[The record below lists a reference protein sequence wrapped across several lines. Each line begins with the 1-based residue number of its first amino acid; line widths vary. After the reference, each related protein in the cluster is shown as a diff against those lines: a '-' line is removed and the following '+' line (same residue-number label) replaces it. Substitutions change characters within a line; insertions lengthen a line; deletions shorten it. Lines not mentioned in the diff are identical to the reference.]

1 MWAARF
7 RIRQYALTCLW
18 LLPLLSGLLG
28 MVLGS
33 VCLLIDKDVHLP
45 PYWQYTP
52 STASTVL
59 TAIVSATAA
68 LLGFVVTVSVLGVQM
83 TTGTFSARYMRLWY
97 RDRALKAVLAVLV
110 GTLTFSFV
118 TFSFALLRRVQD
130 KYVPNLGV
138 TTAGLLVFASVLL
151 FVVFFGRFLHRLRP
165 VAVAAGVAGAGQR
178 AFQDMILEA
187 TSPDAPNLI
196 SDDYGATEAPVLVV
210 RSTRAGS
217 IQAIHGRGLVGWA
230 REHKCLLVLPHWVGD
245 FVAADET
252 LIEVFGD
259 AAYGTAD
266 ADRLRGMLALGI
278 ERTIEQDPAFA
289 IRIMVDIAN
298 RALSAAINDPTTA
311 VQVLDHMGELL
322 RTIGTADLP
331 SRERVPVDGARGV
344 VLIRTRCWDDLLAL
358 ALTEIREYG
367 ANSLQVN
374 RRLLALLEELHAKVL
389 PDCRAAVEDQLARLD
404 ASVLV
409 HFADSPDL
417 DRAGT
422 ADRQGLGS
430 ASSAPAGLASD
441 STAPRGGAEHP
452 A

>member
-1 MWAARF
+1 MWSTRF
-7 RIRQYALTCLW
+7 RIRQYVRTSLW

-28 MVLGS
+28 MALGS
-33 VCLLIDKDVHLP
+33 VGLLIDREVHLP

-59 TAIVSATAA
+59 TAIVSSTAA
-68 LLGFVVTVSVLGVQM
+68 LLGFVVTVSVLGVQQ

-110 GTLTFSFV
+110 GTLTFSF
-118 TFSFALLRRVQD
+118 ALLRRVQD
-130 KYVPNLGV
+130 DYVPNLGV
-138 TTAGLLVFASVLL
+138 TAAGLLLFTSVFL

-165 VAVAAGVAGAGQR
+165 VAVAAVVARAGQR
-178 AFQDMILEA
+178 SFKEVIRGAGSA
-187 TSPDAPNLI
+187 DAPKLTVVE
-196 SDDYGATEAPVLVV
+196 YEAAEEPVLVV

-217 IQAIHGRGLVGWA
+217 IQAIHGRGLGQWA
-230 REHKCLLVLPHWVGD
+230 REHECRLVLPHWAGD

-252 LIEVFGD
+252 LIEVYGD
-259 AAYGTAD
+259 GAYSMAD

-311 VQVLDHMGELL
+311 VQVLDHLGELL
-322 RTIGTADLP
+322 RTIGTTEPGLEA
-331 SRERVPVDGARGV
+331 VPEDGARGI
-344 VLIRTRCWDDLLAL
+344 VLIRARRWDDLLAL

-367 ANSLQVN
+367 AGSIQVN
-374 RRLLALLEELHAKVL
+374 RRLRALLEELHAKVL
-389 PDCRAAVEDQLARLD
+389 PGYRAAVEDELARLD
-404 ASVLV
+404 ASVLA

-417 DRAGT
+417 DRAHA
-422 ADRQGLGS
+422 ADRQGIGG
-430 ASSAPAGLASD
+430 ASHAPAVLA
-441 STAPRGGAEHP
+441 TAASRSEDA
-452 A
+452 AVKA